1 MTMRLKDKVAIVTG
15 GASGIGEAT
24 SYAMAKE
31 GARVVIGDINI
42 EGARRVAEDIKKS
55 GGKSLA
61 LKMDLSKQDEVK
73 QMIEKT
79 IHEFGRVDILVNN
92 AASFNTAYQLFH
104 ERDIAEWSAEIE
116 TNLIGT
122 LLCCWWVMPHMLKQ
136 KNGRI
141 INVAANA
148 GKIALP
154 MLAIYSAY
162 KAAIPGFSRAIAK
175 EVATEG
181 ITVNCIS
188 PGVIRTPPMAKYMDD
203 PELGKAFLS
212 RTPMGRAGEPQDIA
226 NMAVFLASD
235 DAKFITGQDYS
246 VDGGM
251 TA

>member
-92 AASFNTAYQLFH
+92 AASFNTAYQPFH
-104 ERDIAEWSAEIE
+104 ERDIADWKAEIE

-122 LLCCWWVMPHMLKQ
+122 LLCCWWVMPYMLKQ
-136 KNGRI
+136 KSGRI

-148 GKIALP
+148 GKVALP
-154 MLAIYSAY
+154 MLAIYSTY

-181 ITVNCIS
+181 VTVNCIS

-203 PELGKAFLS
+203 PELGKAFLT